1 MRYLQ
6 LGRLSL
12 LKQRH
17 QDNLQLAEDL
27 EIVMQD
33 VPINEEEDERVRREA
48 AEERVLAM
56 MREENFGPIGQSSR
70 KVHLAKAVDCTGCW
84 SSWQDG
90 LSCGVS

>member
-33 VPINEEEDERVRREA
+33 VPINEEEDEKVRREA

-56 MREENFGPIGQSSR
+56 MREE
-70 KVHLAKAVDCTGCW
+70 KVHLAKLLTAQAVGALGRMDF
-84 SSWQDG
+84 
-90 LSCGVS
+90 LVV